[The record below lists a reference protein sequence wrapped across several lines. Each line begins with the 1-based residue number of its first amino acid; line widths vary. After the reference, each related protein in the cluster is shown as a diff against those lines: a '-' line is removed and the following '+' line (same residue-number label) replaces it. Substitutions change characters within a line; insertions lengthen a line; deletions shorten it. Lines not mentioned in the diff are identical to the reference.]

1 MMPGDRALIA
11 QLIPHQG
18 AMSLLD
24 HIASWDESNIV
35 ATSSTH
41 RSTEHP
47 LRDNGRL
54 RAVHLCEYGA
64 QAAALHGGLVARA
77 AGGRAAPGYL
87 VSLRGVSFSC
97 QHIDDLQGELQIR
110 AELLLLDSGSWQYSF
125 AASHAG
131 DALASGRLAII
142 RRK

>member
-1 MMPGDRALIA
+1 MTAVDRADIA

-24 HIASWDESNIV
+24 RVASWNETIII
-35 ATSSTH
+35 ATSTTH
-41 RSTEHP
+41 RRMDHP
-47 LRDNGRL
+47 LRHRERL

-87 VSLRGVSFSC
+87 VSLRGISFAC
-97 QHIDDLQGELQIR
+97 QRIDELEGELQIR

-125 AASHAG
+125 AVAHAG
-131 DALASGRLAII
+131 HALADGRLAII
-142 RRK
+142 RRP

>member
-1 MMPGDRALIA
+1 MTRADRALIA
-11 QLIPHQG
+11 QLVPHQG

-24 HIASWDESNIV
+24 RITSWDASNIV
-35 ATSSTH
+35 ATASTH

-47 LRDNGRL
+47 LRENGRL

-87 VSLRGVSFSC
+87 VALRGVSFAC
-97 QHIDDLQGELQIR
+97 QHIDDLEGDLQIR
-110 AELLLLDSGSWQYSF
+110 AELLLLDTGSWQYSF
-125 AASHAG
+125 AVAHAG
-131 DALASGRLAII
+131 DVLATGRLAII